1 MKTTLELIRKQN
13 DMKAT
18 LKQKLERIEELI
30 SKMETNHFLLPDSW
44 SDEVQMV
51 LEDFSYKTYV
61 SAPRSYGD
69 KRYINLEIYVDGKIT
84 EIDFRGKEIKTQQ
97 TIGKKPVSVMD
108 VLYYLEAI
116 YKEKHSFENHDQGI
130 RKLKEDLKGVRGYIK
145 SYKKNEESILSQI
158 RDAQKLAIK
167 TK

>member
-1 MKTTLELIRKQN
+1 MTS
-13 DMKAT
+13 
-18 LKQKLERIEELI
+18 KQKLGRIEELI

-44 SDEVQMV
+44 SNEVQMV

-69 KRYINLEIYVDGKIT
+69 KRYINLEIYVDGKIKT
-84 EIDFRGKEIKTQQ
+84 KIDFRGKEIQTLQ
-97 TIGKKPVSVMD
+97 TIGKKSVSVTD
-108 VLYYLEAI
+108 ILYYLEAI

-130 RKLKEDLKGVRGYIK
+130 RKLKADLKRVRGYVK
-145 SYKKNEESILSQI
+145 SYKEDEESILSQI
-158 RDAQKLAIK
+158 RDAKKLAIK